1 MLFKIGSIAAF
12 LGAASAH
19 MAITKP
25 CPRHS
30 PNCDIKPPLPPG
42 VSDYDYNNIKSPI
55 PYDGTL
61 CKSDIP
67 WTAPVATWTAGQD
80 VTYKFQTDGAAHGGG
95 HCQFSLS
102 YDGGKTF
109 VVIHEELQYCFF
121 NGPSSDNIAKVT
133 EYTFKLPA
141 EVPNS
146 DKVIAAWTW
155 VNAIGNREFYMNC
168 ADIKI
173 VGSSSSSYT
182 GKEIVIANHQG
193 YPTIGE
199 FNGNYET
206 GLEYYKKA
214 KQVTVT
220 GNGSTDPAPPVS
232 SESSEE
238 PQYTSSAIVAPPIG
252 HNPDLSPSDAP
263 TATAEP
269 APATSEPAPAT
280 TEPTP
285 ATSEPAPATSE
296 PAPVTSEPAP
306 VTSEPA
312 PATSSA
318 PAPLPTGTS
327 CTHGALQCNSDNTG
341 FHQCVWG
348 KWSSVIGCPSK
359 TACKQTSQNA
369 IICDWV

>member
-1 MLFKIGSIAAF
+1 
-12 LGAASAH
+12 
-19 MAITKP
+19 MATTKP

-42 VSDYDYNNIKSPI
+42 VSDYDYNNIKDPI
-55 PYDGTL
+55 PYNGTL

-121 NGPSSDNIAKVT
+121 NGPSSDNTAKVT

-182 GKEIVIANHQG
+182 GKEIVIANHEG
-193 YPTIGE
+193 YPTIE
-199 FNGNYET
+199 QFSGNYET
-206 GLEYYKKA
+206 GLEYYKNA
-214 KQVTVT
+214 KQVTVN
-220 GNGSTDPAPPVS
+220 GNGGYVNNPPPPPPPSSQPSS
-232 SESSEE
+232 SEQ
-238 PQYTSSAIVAPPIG
+238 P
-252 HNPDLSPSDAP
+252 
-263 TATAEP
+263 
-269 APATSEPAPAT
+269 
-280 TEPTP
+280 EPTSH
-285 ATSEPAPATSE
+285 AKFEYSS
-296 PAPVTSEPAP
+296 APVT
-306 VTSEPA
+306 
-312 PATSSA
+312 TSSSNDY
-318 PAPLPTGTS
+318 PAPLGHNIVPETTS
-327 CTHGALQCNSDNTG
+327 EADTSLPSSDLLDSIGASDECTIGAFECNADKSG
-341 FHQCVWG
+341 FRVCAWG
-348 KWSSVIGCPSK
+348 KWSNDFACGQGSVC
-359 TACKQTSQNA
+359 TTSDTNA
-369 IICDWV
+369 VYCGWP